1 MKKRLELSVH
11 PFAAAGL
18 FILLFASPAE
28 YAFAVLS
35 AVFLHELGHTAA
47 ALLLHKKI
55 EGVRL
60 MPTGINIALSAPSSY
75 AEEFYIAA
83 AGPLINFLYAM
94 AAVFLPYGADAAV
107 RQITLLL
114 GTLNLLPLA
123 PLDGGRMLAAL
134 TAPLF
139 GEETARTV
147 SVLCSLVFLS
157 LLWVLALYIFFYS
170 GVNFM
175 LLLFCAYLFSYIVLK
190 KL

>member
-107 RQITLLL
+107 VPMVRSRSRQNPI
-114 GTLNLLPLA
+114 PLQPA
-123 PLDGGRMLAAL
+123 MTSTSHCTAL
-134 TAPLF
+134 SWPSA
-139 GEETARTV
+139 
-147 SVLCSLVFLS
+147 
-157 LLWVLALYIFFYS
+157 
-170 GVNFM
+170 
-175 LLLFCAYLFSYIVLK
+175 
-190 KL
+190 